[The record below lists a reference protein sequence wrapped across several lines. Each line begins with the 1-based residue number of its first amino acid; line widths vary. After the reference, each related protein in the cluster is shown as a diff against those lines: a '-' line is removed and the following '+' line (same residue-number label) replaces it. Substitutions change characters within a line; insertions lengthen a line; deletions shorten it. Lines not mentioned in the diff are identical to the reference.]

1 MTCLRQSSR
10 PLYIRTWER
19 MVKGLKEKKSKRA
32 YLGEN
37 TESPKLYHRNRI

>member
-19 MVKGLKEKKSKRA
+19 TVNRLKEKKSKRA

-37 TESPKLYHRNRI
+37 AESPKLYHRNRI